1 MRIETTQAPEALSPD
16 RDLLEGRKLPDSTG
30 LVFIDDAALLSAR
43 ASVRQALQ
51 HEPAKKAELAM
62 IYDALTAELDQRAAQ
77 VWAKNYEPRPGSEQV
92 DRAPADMSTWELI
105 ATYRYAWTLA
115 YYRPRGYLAKA
126 LANWLST
133 TQRELESRGA
143 WVAEIMPPHTM

>member
-1 MRIETTQAPEALSPD
+1 MRIETTQVPEAIPPD
-16 RDLLEGRKLPDSTG
+16 RDSQGGGNMPDSAG
-30 LVFIDDAALLSAR
+30 LVFIDDAALLSER
-43 ASVRQALQ
+43 ASIREALQ

-62 IYDALTAELDQRAAQ
+62 IYDVLTAELDQRAAK
-77 VWAKNYEPRPGSEQV
+77 VWAKNYEPRQECEQV

-105 ATYRYAWTLA
+105 TTYRHAWTLA

-133 TQRELESRGA
+133 TERELESRGA
-143 WVAEIMPPHTM
+143 WVAEIMPPHSM

>member
-1 MRIETTQAPEALSPD
+1 MQ
-16 RDLLEGRKLPDSTG
+16 DSQG
-30 LVFIDDAALLSAR
+30 LAFIDDEALLSER
-43 ASVRQALQ
+43 AMIREALE
-51 HEPAKKAELAM
+51 HEPAKKAELAL
-62 IYDALTAELDQRAAQ
+62 IYEALTAELDQRAAR
-77 VWAKNYEPRPGSEQV
+77 VWAKNYEPRQESEQV

-105 ATYRYAWTLA
+105 ATYRHAWILA

-143 WVAEIMPPHTM
+143 WVAEIMPPQNM